1 MQLILQIVLFL
12 WCKQYESGDFD
23 ILSLVSLFSPLS
35 ELINMA
41 VPDTIDNR
49 AINKTKNGKIS
60 LFKKHENLTLAINSA
75 KVTWLELFLNYKR
88 ETLNMLW
95 KLLECLF

>member
-1 MQLILQIVLFL
+1 MRVTNMKVENI
-12 WCKQYESGDFD
+12 D
-23 ILSLVSLFSPLS
+23 ISNLVSIFSLFS

-75 KVTWLELFLNYKR
+75 KVT
-88 ETLNMLW
+88 
-95 KLLECLF
+95 

>member
-1 MQLILQIVLFL
+1 MKEMIYIKRLMMGSFFGKPSNFL
-12 WCKQYESGDFD
+12 
-23 ILSLVSLFSPLS
+23 LVSDERQYIEVLNGGVSRLVSIFSSFS

-75 KVTWLELFLNYKR
+75 KVT
-88 ETLNMLW
+88 
-95 KLLECLF
+95 

>member
-1 MQLILQIVLFL
+1 MVSQAIFFFASDEGI
-12 WCKQYESGDFD
+12 KYESGEFD
-23 ILSLVSLFSPLS
+23 ILSLISLFSPFS

-75 KVTWLELFLNYKR
+75 KVT
-88 ETLNMLW
+88 
-95 KLLECLF
+95 

>member
-1 MQLILQIVLFL
+1 MGSFFGKPSNFL
-12 WCKQYESGDFD
+12 
-23 ILSLVSLFSPLS
+23 LVSDERQDCYYNYSIDLFYFCDLSNIKVLNGGVSRLVSIFSSFS

-75 KVTWLELFLNYKR
+75 KVT
-88 ETLNMLW
+88 
-95 KLLECLF
+95 

>member
-1 MQLILQIVLFL
+1 MM
-12 WCKQYESGDFD
+12 ESFFGKYNIYAIIEVINYPIIFRTMTLEM
-23 ILSLVSLFSPLS
+23 INTSIFS

-75 KVTWLELFLNYKR
+75 KVLSY
-88 ETLNMLW
+88 
-95 KLLECLF
+95 

>member
-1 MQLILQIVLFL
+1 MMKEMIYIKRLMMGSFFGKPINFL
-12 WCKQYESGDFD
+12 
-23 ILSLVSLFSPLS
+23 LVSDDRHYIKMLNGGVSRLVSIFSSFS

-75 KVTWLELFLNYKR
+75 KVT
-88 ETLNMLW
+88 
-95 KLLECLF
+95 

>member
-1 MQLILQIVLFL
+1 M
-12 WCKQYESGDFD
+12 ESFFGKYNIYAIIEVINYPIIFRTMTLEM
-23 ILSLVSLFSPLS
+23 INTSIFS

-75 KVTWLELFLNYKR
+75 KVLSYNILQPKSIFEK
-88 ETLNMLW
+88 M
-95 KLLECLF
+95 K